1 MSEKIL
7 FLFSLYLPF
16 QIALN
21 PSASVDLASAR
32 VLIILLFLFWLSSG
46 LLKKN
51 LTLPV
56 DRGSVLLYSFIFLA
70 AFSLFFA
77 ENFSWGARKLLFLLS
92 IFPLYFLFYN
102 AGKKNRTLKLFRG
115 LTYGSFA
122 VSIVAILQFFS
133 QFVFGI
139 EKVYAFWG
147 HYITPLFLGNAFS
160 SAVLEHPSWL
170 VNIGGKTVFRAIS
183 VFPDPHML
191 AFYLGMTAPL
201 ALIIHFSSKKKTS
214 FFLIAFIAIFVA
226 TLLTFSR
233 GGYLGIF
240 VASVFVFTHLLR
252 NVRLNP
258 HFLIR
263 ALLGVLLLLSSLY
276 AIEPLRTRFFASF
289 DFQEGSN
296 RGRIELWTK
305 AVQTISEQP
314 FGVGIGNLS
323 LAFVPTASYRDP
335 IYAHSLYLDIAVEL
349 GIPALLVFLALLFT
363 SFQNILRLSRTSPAF
378 LGLLAS
384 LSFFATYSLVETP
397 LYSVHVLSLL
407 LILLSFSNS
416 HEFSKN
422 Y

>member
-1 MSEKIL
+1 M
-7 FLFSLYLPF
+7 
-16 QIALN
+16 
-21 PSASVDLASAR
+21 
-32 VLIILLFLFWLSSG
+32 
-46 LLKKN
+46 
-51 LTLPV
+51 
-56 DRGSVLLYSFIFLA
+56 
-70 AFSLFFA
+70 
-77 ENFSWGARKLLFLLS
+77 
-92 IFPLYFLFYN
+92 
-102 AGKKNRTLKLFRG
+102 
-115 LTYGSFA
+115 
-122 VSIVAILQFFS
+122 
-133 QFVFGI
+133 
-139 EKVYAFWG
+139 
-147 HYITPLFLGNAFS
+147 
-160 SAVLEHPSWL
+160 
-170 VNIGGKTVFRAIS
+170 
-183 VFPDPHML
+183 
-191 AFYLGMTAPL
+191 
-201 ALIIHFSSKKKTS
+201 
-214 FFLIAFIAIFVA
+214 
-226 TLLTFSR
+226 
-233 GGYLGIF
+233 
-240 VASVFVFTHLLR
+240 
-252 NVRLNP
+252 RLNP

-349 GIPALLVFLALLFT
+349 GIPVLLVFLALLFT